1 MPLPHF
7 LLLMLAVIL
16 AAAATLWV
24 SVTQGVPLVALS
36 LAALIA
42 VAVVHFSRDDNQQH

>member
-7 LLLMLAVIL
+7 LLLMIAVIL

-24 SVTQGVPLVALS
+24 SIANGVPLVALA

-42 VAVVHFSRDDNQQH
+42 AAVVHFSRNDHQQH

>member
-7 LLLMLAVIL
+7 LLMMVAVIA

-24 SVTQGVPLVALS
+24 SIAHGVPIVALA

-42 VAVVHFSRDDNQQH
+42 AAVVHLSRDDNQPH

>member
-24 SVTQGVPLVALS
+24 SIAHGVPIVALA

-42 VAVVHFSRDDNQQH
+42 AGVVHFSRDDNQQH

>member
-7 LLLMLAVIL
+7 LLLMIAVIL

-24 SVTQGVPLVALS
+24 SIAQGIPLVALA

-42 VAVVHFSRDDNQQH
+42 AALMRLGRGDHRQH

>member
-7 LLLMLAVIL
+7 LLLMVAVIL

-24 SVTQGVPLVALS
+24 GITHGVPIVALA

-42 VAVVHFSRDDNQQH
+42 AGLVHFTRRDHRL